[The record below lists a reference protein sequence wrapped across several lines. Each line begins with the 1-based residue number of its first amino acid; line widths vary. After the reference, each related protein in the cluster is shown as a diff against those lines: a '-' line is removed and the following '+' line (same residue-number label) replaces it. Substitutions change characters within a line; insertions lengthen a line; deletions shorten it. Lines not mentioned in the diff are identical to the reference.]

1 MKHILLNTI
10 TNQDGGFTRAVF
22 PMQFVPLFPTKIGP
36 LSKCIMSLCSMN
48 IKEGKAMEQG

>member
-1 MKHILLNTI
+1 MKHILLNII
-10 TNQDGGFTRAVF
+10 TNQDGGFTRVVF
-22 PMQFVPLFPTKIGP
+22 PMQYVPLFPTKIGP